1 MIFSENRYPLFGIM
15 LYDQSQQA
23 EERNGE
29 QTMPSRSKPLSYVTV
44 AAGAAI
50 LSAAATYGAMT
61 FVAPSRAETAQ
72 PSQRIEVLKQ
82 ALADIPGR
90 EVRITLLD
98 LMPGHASPPHRHP
111 NHHVFGY
118 IVDGTYEWKIGDGP
132 VKTFKAG
139 EAFYEPPGVLHAVSR
154 NASTDA
160 RAKLVVF
167 MVADAKQP
175 TTVVEDEKK

>member
-1 MIFSENRYPLFGIM
+1 
-15 LYDQSQQA
+15 
-23 EERNGE
+23 
-29 QTMPSRSKPLSYVTV
+29 MPSHSKTLSYAAV
-44 AAGAAI
+44 AAGAAVVA
-50 LSAAATYGAMT
+50 AAATYGAMT
-61 FVAPSRAETAQ
+61 FVGLSRAQTAPVPTQRVDVMTQ
-72 PSQRIEVLKQ
+72 P
-82 ALADIPGR
+82 LADIPGR

-118 IVDGTYEWKIGDGP
+118 IVDGTYQWQIGDGA
-132 VKTFKAG
+132 VKTFKPG

-154 NASTDA
+154 NASADA

-175 TTVVEDEKK
+175 STVVEGEKK

>member
-1 MIFSENRYPLFGIM
+1 MTS
-15 LYDQSQQA
+15 
-23 EERNGE
+23 RN
-29 QTMPSRSKPLSYVTV
+29 TTLSYAAV
-44 AAGAAI
+44 AAGAAM

-61 FVAPSRAETAQ
+61 FVAPSRAQTAAA
-72 PSQRIEVLKQ
+72 PTQRIDVMTQ
-82 ALADIPGR
+82 PLADIPGR

-98 LMPGHASPPHRHP
+98 LMPGHASAPHRHP

-118 IVDGTYEWKIGDGP
+118 IVDGTYQWQTGDGP

-154 NASTDA
+154 NASADA
-160 RAKLVVF
+160 RVKLLVF

-175 TTVVEDEKK
+175 STVVEGEKK

>member
-1 MIFSENRYPLFGIM
+1 M
-15 LYDQSQQA
+15 Q
-23 EERNGE
+23 
-29 QTMPSRSKPLSYVTV
+29 SRSNRLSYAAV

-50 LSAAATYGAMT
+50 LSAAMTYGAMT
-61 FVAPSRAETAQ
+61 FVKPSRAQTA
-72 PSQRIEVLKQ
+72 PVPTQRIDVMTQ
-82 ALADIPGR
+82 PLADIPGR
-90 EVRITLLD
+90 EARITLLD

-118 IVDGTYEWKIGDGP
+118 IIEGTYEWKIGDAP
-132 VKTFKAG
+132 AKTFKAG

-154 NASTDA
+154 NASADA

-175 TTVVEDEKK
+175 STVVESEKK

>member
-1 MIFSENRYPLFGIM
+1 MDGEEIM
-15 LYDQSQQA
+15 PRS
-23 EERNGE
+23 RN
-29 QTMPSRSKPLSYVTV
+29 LSYGLV
-44 AAGAAI
+44 ATSAAI
-50 LSAAATYGAMT
+50 VSAAATYGAMT
-61 FVAPSRAETAQ
+61 FVAPSRAQTPPA
-72 PSQRIEVLKQ
+72 PTQRVEVMTQ
-82 ALADIPGR
+82 TLADIPGR

-132 VKTFKAG
+132 VKTFKPG

-154 NASTDA
+154 NASATD
-160 RAKLVVF
+160 RAKVVVF

-175 TTVVEDEKK
+175 STVVEGEKK

>member
-1 MIFSENRYPLFGIM
+1 MQQSRKPF
-15 LYDQSQQA
+15 LYA
-23 EERNGE
+23 A
-29 QTMPSRSKPLSYVTV
+29 V

-61 FVAPSRAETAQ
+61 FVGPLRAQTAPAPTQRVDVMTQ
-72 PSQRIEVLKQ
+72 P
-82 ALADIPGR
+82 LADIPGR

-118 IVDGTYEWKIGDGP
+118 IVDGTYEWKLDDGP
-132 VKTFKAG
+132 VKTFKPG
-139 EAFYEPPGVLHAVSR
+139 EAFYEPPGALHAVSR
-154 NASTDA
+154 NASATD
-160 RAKLVVF
+160 RAKIVVF

-175 TTVVEDEKK
+175 STVVEGAKK

>member
-1 MIFSENRYPLFGIM
+1 MN
-15 LYDQSQQA
+15 
-23 EERNGE
+23 
-29 QTMPSRSKPLSYVTV
+29 PSSKSLSYAVV

-61 FVAPSRAETAQ
+61 FVAASRAQTA
-72 PSQRIEVLKQ
+72 PAPTQRTEVMTQ
-82 ALADIPGR
+82 ALADVPGR

-118 IVDGTYEWKIGDGP
+118 IIDGTYEWKIDDGP
-132 VKTFKAG
+132 VKTFKPG
-139 EAFYEPPGVLHAVSR
+139 QAFYEPPGVLHAVSR
-154 NASTDA
+154 NASPDA

-175 TTVVEDEKK
+175 STVVEGEKK